1 MNKAQHI
8 IILIFVLIFVISC
21 TGHRRHS
28 IVAECDSIY
37 SAAHIQDL
45 SIVHPREALA
55 LLDTAE
61 AEKLMTPF
69 DISRLRC
76 LAYHNGLASY
86 RLALVHG
93 LKAYNMPDARNDL
106 ELFLNLVELIADE
119 YHNNGDYTESVRYC
133 TEGLEISGHIGDKA
147 SEANFHVTFG
157 LNLLEMRRLDEAFRH
172 FHLAVDIL
180 EKEADGSSS
189 YVAWDDYIYALGM
202 TINSYCY
209 EKQYDEA
216 ISMLPAYR
224 RAIKGLEKCEDII
237 DGLADMRRASGYAA
251 YAYIYRQ
258 KGNVAEADRLYA
270 LFEKTRMASVPDGEN
285 LRIPYLLSSGRYR
298 EALRYVKREK
308 DYWSENADTI
318 SYDYVKY
325 HLRRELQ
332 AYEGLGDVNSVCR
345 VQNTMLA
352 LIDSIRE
359 NERHDDA
366 LELAEIYKTNEQAVR
381 IKEQE
386 NTLRIRSVIIVSSFV
401 LLLIA
406 IVFIIRVMRYN
417 SIVRKK
423 NSAMIQTIDELM
435 SYKDELFVRQEEN
448 MRLRNEL
455 EQIRRTN
462 LKSDG
467 VLPEMAVDDE
477 AESEEDAVVGE
488 ILPEKE
494 LTVGD
499 RALYDRINYEIMSR
513 KLYLN
518 PDFNKKELL
527 KEIYV
532 PANKFASLFKTFAG
546 CGFSQYVQNCRL
558 DYAVRMMREHPQWSM
573 EAIAQEAQMSKAA
586 FYKQFQKKYGM
597 NPSSYI
603 EKERLNK

>member
-1 MNKAQHI
+1 MNKAPHI
-8 IILIFVLIFVISC
+8 IILVLILIFVSC
-21 TGHRRHS
+21 TGNLRHS
-28 IVAECDSIY
+28 TVAERDSIY
-37 SAAHIQDL
+37 SVTHIQDL

-76 LAYHNGLASY
+76 IAYHNGLANY

-93 LKAYNMPDARNDL
+93 LKAYKMPDARNDF

-119 YHNNGDYTESVRYC
+119 YHNNGDYMESVRYC
-133 TEGLEISGHIGDKA
+133 TEGLEISSRNDDKA

-157 LNLLEMRRLDEAFRH
+157 LNLLEMRSLDEAFRH
-172 FHLAVDIL
+172 FRLAIDIL
-180 EKEADGSSS
+180 EKEAESSSS

-202 TINSYCY
+202 TINSYCN

-251 YAYIYRQ
+251 FAYIYRQ
-258 KGNVAEADRLYA
+258 KGNVAEANRLYS

-298 EALRYVKREK
+298 EALYYVKREK
-308 DYWSENADTI
+308 DYWRKNADTL

-332 AYEGLGDVNSVCR
+332 VYEGLGDVKSACR

-366 LELAEIYKTNEQAVR
+366 LELAELYKTNEQAAQ

-386 NTLRIRSVIIVSSFV
+386 NTLRIRSVIIVFSLV
-401 LLLIA
+401 LLIIA

-417 SIVRKK
+417 SVVRKK

-435 SYKDELFVRQEEN
+435 SYKDELFVRQKEN
-448 MRLRNEL
+448 ICLRNDL
-455 EQIRRTN
+455 EQTRRTI

-467 VLPEMAVDDE
+467 VLPEMTVGYEVD
-477 AESEEDAVVGE
+477 SEEYAATE
-488 ILPEKE
+488 ETLPEKG
-494 LTVGD
+494 LTAGD

-518 PDFNKKELL
+518 PNFNKKELL

-532 PANKFASLFKTFAG
+532 PANKFAVLFKTFAG

-558 DYAVRMMREHPQWSM
+558 DYAVRMMREHPQWNM
-573 EAIAQEAQMSKAA
+573 EAVAQEAQMSKAA